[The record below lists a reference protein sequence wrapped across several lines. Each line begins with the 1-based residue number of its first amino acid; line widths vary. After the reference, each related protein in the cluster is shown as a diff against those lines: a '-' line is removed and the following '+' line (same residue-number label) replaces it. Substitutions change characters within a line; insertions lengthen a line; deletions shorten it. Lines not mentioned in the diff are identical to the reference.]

1 MDTLSAQIEFL
12 AWTVKKAQF
21 KYSELNSKLK
31 IDLKVVKTNISNYF
45 VNRVDLCFKK
55 SVKE

>member
-31 IDLKVVKTNISNYF
+31 IDLKVVKTNI
-45 VNRVDLCFKK
+45 
-55 SVKE
+55 